1 MGFNLKSG
9 NTTPF
14 KKMGSSAMKFTG
26 KFDIDGNRISS
37 EEADMIESQGGFV
50 HYTNQDAIDKAW
62 SNYEKAKAEG
72 DEVAMRHWEHE
83 AKENESYHNKR
94 MDRDRDVYAGET
106 YNEETGDFESKTYSD
121 IAKLDAE
128 RQAAIESGEGGER
141 VDAGWK
147 ARGLSQ
153 PREVYTDKDIEAQ
166 EQLIDEAMDET
177 GAITHG
183 QISRVESNIEREKN
197 PPPPREPAFPDP
209 PPKADPPA
217 ATEKDD

>member
-1 MGFNLKSG
+1 MSFNLRSG

-14 KKMGSSAMKFTG
+14 KKMGSSPMKNLG

-37 EEADMIESQGGFV
+37 AEADRIESEGGFV
-50 HYTNQDAIDKAW
+50 KYTNQDAIDKAW

-72 DEVAMRHWEHE
+72 DEVAMRHWETE
-83 AKENESYHNKR
+83 AKENEAYHNRR
-94 MDRDRDVYAGET
+94 MDRNRDVYAGET
-106 YNEETGDFESKTYSD
+106 YNEETGDFENKTYSD

-141 VDAGWK
+141 TSAGYTV
-147 ARGLSQ
+147 RGLSQ

-166 EQLIDEAMDET
+166 EQLIDEAMDER
-177 GAITHG
+177 GAVTHG
-183 QISRVESNIEREKN
+183 QISKVESNIEREKN

-209 PPKADPPA
+209 PPK
-217 ATEKDD
+217 KDE